1 MIPTLMKANKSS
13 THQQCL
19 GGPATGDEAHPAA
32 DYAEA
37 FFNATGLDLGFVRE
51 GREEDFLRS
60 IHSDYCKAMTH
71 NAEELEMCYRFFQS
85 LCELARNAG
94 VEKLVSM
101 SCPFGRSCSAAL
113 LSNESGQRSYLVFGR
128 SLIKGHGLQVGLA
141 GDSPMISL
149 EVYQAAM
156 RIISFSMPLLRRR
169 LRDEYRIPSSQLSR
183 LVAEARDFVEAH
195 FRERIAVSDVAAH
208 AGVGANYLSLQY
220 RKEIGIT
227 PHADIARK
235 RLHFAEDLLRETSKS
250 ITEICVESG
259 HGSFSQF
266 NRLFRACYGV
276 SPVEY
281 RAHLAALSS

>member
-1 MIPTLMKANKSS
+1 MKTNKSS

-60 IHSDYCKAMTH
+60 IHSDYCKSMTH
-71 NAEELEMCYRFFQS
+71 NAEELVLCYRFFQS

-94 VEKLVSM
+94 VEKLVTA

-113 LSNESGQRSYLVFGR
+113 LSNEPGQASYLVFGR
-128 SLIKGHGLQVGLA
+128 SLLKGHGLQLGHA
-141 GDSPMISL
+141 GDPSTISL

-156 RIISFSMPLLRRR
+156 RIISLSMPMLRRR

-183 LVAEARDFVEAH
+183 LVAEARDFIEAR
-195 FRERIAVSDVAAH
+195 FCERIGVAEVAAH
-208 AGVGANYLSLQY
+208 VGVGSKYLSLQY

-227 PHADIARK
+227 PHADLARK
-235 RLHFAEDLLRETSKS
+235 RLHLAEDLLQEAGKS

-266 NRLFRACYGV
+266 NRLFRESYGL
-276 SPVEY
+276 SPTEY
-281 RAHLAALSS
+281 RAHLAAVPS